1 MSNCPNCG
9 APISEEMSF
18 CPKCGAP
25 LKMQQASTPPPAP
38 TARREYR
45 RREKGEEKSE
55 KHEKQEK
62 QEKGEKHEKG
72 EYGFL
77 GPLVGGLILVF
88 LGLVWWLGMY
98 RTFEWQFLWAF
109 FLVLVG
115 IIIIVA
121 AAYGALVLR
130 KRHPAP

>member
-1 MSNCPNCG
+1 MSN
-9 APISEEMSF
+9 

-25 LKMQQASTPPPAP
+25 ITEEMSFCAKCGAAQKLQQAPPPP
-38 TARREYR
+38 TTRGEYR
-45 RREKGEEKSE
+45 RREKEEEKGE
-55 KHEKQEK
+55 KREK

-77 GPLVGGLILVF
+77 GPLVGGLILIF
-88 LGLVWWLGMY
+88 LGLVWWLGMFQ
-98 RTFEWQFLWAF
+98 TFQWQVLWAF

-130 KRHPAP
+130 RRHPAP

>member
-1 MSNCPNCG
+1 MSY
-9 APISEEMSF
+9 

-25 LKMQQASTPPPAP
+25 ITEEMSFCSKCGAPLKIQQAPPPPP
-38 TARREYR
+38 TTRREYR
-45 RREKGEEKSE
+45 RREKDEEKRE
-55 KHEKQEK
+55 KHEK

-77 GPLVGGLILVF
+77 GPLVGGLILIF

-98 RTFEWQFLWAF
+98 HTFQWQVLWAF

-121 AAYGALVLR
+121 AAYGALVVR
-130 KRHPAP
+130 KRHPQP

>member
-1 MSNCPNCG
+1 
-9 APISEEMSF
+9 
-18 CPKCGAP
+18 
-25 LKMQQASTPPPAP
+25 MQQAATPPPAP
-38 TARREYR
+38 TTRREYR

-55 KHEKQEK
+55 KHEK

-98 RTFEWQFLWAF
+98 RTFEWRFLWAF

-115 IIIIVA
+115 LIIIIA